1 MKPRDGH
8 YSILLTLV
16 CLIFFSTH
24 LKTHANNIQTTIY
37 KIYKEGPTYSTGKYT
52 QYLVIYYTG
61 KESEKKCI
69 YTYN

>member
-1 MKPRDGH
+1 MKQVFTSTITENREMKPRDGH

-52 QYLVIYYTG
+52 
-61 KESEKKCI
+61 
-69 YTYN
+69 